1 MFKTITKGALVLLAG
16 LLIGTTLLWLSY
28 LLPVTEESPH
38 VLESIQTLKQEGW
51 YPAVPVMHQDDDALS
66 GANPSGIL
74 DNFTDSIMITTAGHA
89 PDEGAIYQAMNMAG
103 SEMTEGYNY
112 YWHGYVAILRPLLLF
127 LNYTDLRVLNSL
139 LQMLVAAALACMLY
153 RQKGTPWAALALT
166 VHGLLLPIAV
176 SQTLQYSWVF
186 YIGMCGSLVIVKFH
200 QRLAKGHGIYIL
212 FLILGMLTSYMDLL
226 TYPLFTWG
234 IPMIWWIVMGSDSK
248 DEKNRIGA
256 VVLCGIAWICGYG
269 GLWAGKWLIGG
280 IILQRPIFASA
291 WHEVLYRAGTLPDT
305 LGYEVSHLQVIL
317 RNLDVYQSIQGLF
330 LLGAWILWWGY
341 RALVKAGSIR
351 TEKTASL
358 LLVALSPIAWY
369 IVLHNHTFVHS
380 SFTYRIWTVGLAA
393 LLAALIGSLEEA
405 APKKC
410 PGKNRILPAVIA
422 AAALVGTLQVKDESY
437 VHNGNFVPSL
447 LELNENTE
455 LLQAFCPSHGTIP
468 DINLLL
474 ETEMGQP
481 GHLVIRIL
489 EEDRPLQEFTVAAC
503 EVQGGVFYSL
513 PVNLRLTMGAKYQ
526 ISISGRNL
534 ENGHFSVGVT
544 DAGLHPLAELSAL
557 QTESLEHDSQLICG
571 IRYRHRASLRKL
583 ALALELQLL
592 LYWNLFLLVK
602 KIVYSLG
609 IDAAV
614 KNAIATLQE
623 RKRLCPHPVGQMQS
637 KRYPREEVLTVS
649 DMHRENC
656 ESP

>member
-176 SQTLQYSWVF
+176 SQALQYSWVF

-234 IPMIWWIVMGSDSK
+234 IPMIWWISWEATAK
-248 DEKNRIGA
+248 TKRI
-256 VVLCGIAWICGYG
+256 
-269 GLWAGKWLIGG
+269 
-280 IILQRPIFASA
+280 
-291 WHEVLYRAGTLPDT
+291 E
-305 LGYEVSHLQVIL
+305 
-317 RNLDVYQSIQGLF
+317 
-330 LLGAWILWWGY
+330 
-341 RALVKAGSIR
+341 
-351 TEKTASL
+351 
-358 LLVALSPIAWY
+358 
-369 IVLHNHTFVHS
+369 
-380 SFTYRIWTVGLAA
+380 
-393 LLAALIGSLEEA
+393 
-405 APKKC
+405 
-410 PGKNRILPAVIA
+410 
-422 AAALVGTLQVKDESY
+422 
-437 VHNGNFVPSL
+437 
-447 LELNENTE
+447 
-455 LLQAFCPSHGTIP
+455 
-468 DINLLL
+468 
-474 ETEMGQP
+474 
-481 GHLVIRIL
+481 
-489 EEDRPLQEFTVAAC
+489 
-503 EVQGGVFYSL
+503 
-513 PVNLRLTMGAKYQ
+513 
-526 ISISGRNL
+526 
-534 ENGHFSVGVT
+534 
-544 DAGLHPLAELSAL
+544 
-557 QTESLEHDSQLICG
+557 
-571 IRYRHRASLRKL
+571 
-583 ALALELQLL
+583 
-592 LYWNLFLLVK
+592 
-602 KIVYSLG
+602 
-609 IDAAV
+609 
-614 KNAIATLQE
+614 
-623 RKRLCPHPVGQMQS
+623 
-637 KRYPREEVLTVS
+637 
-649 DMHRENC
+649 
-656 ESP
+656 